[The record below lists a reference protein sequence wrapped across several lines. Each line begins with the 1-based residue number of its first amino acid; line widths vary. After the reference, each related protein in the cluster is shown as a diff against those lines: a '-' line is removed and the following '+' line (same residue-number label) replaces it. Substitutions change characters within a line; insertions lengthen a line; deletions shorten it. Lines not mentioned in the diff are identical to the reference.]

1 MFSNVKEKITRHIQ
15 IRVDLL
21 KLEVIQRSSG
31 IMSYFMFSLI
41 CLFIFFSVIMFL
53 GFGLS
58 ELFIDAGMSRGASFL
73 LTTGLYVL
81 LLTTIILLRGKI
93 TRFFSST
100 FISILTENSQEK
112 EGTDDEDNEK
122 EATSNK

>member
-31 IMSYFMFSLI
+31 IMSYFMFALI

-100 FISILTENSQEK
+100 VISILTENSQEK

>member
-31 IMSYFMFSLI
+31 IMSYFMFALI

-58 ELFIDAGMSRGASFL
+58 ELFTDAGMSRGASFL
-73 LTTGLYVL
+73 LTTGIYML
-81 LLTTIILLRGKI
+81 LLTVIVMLRGRI

-100 FISILTENSQEK
+100 FISILTENSEEK
-112 EGTDDEDNEK
+112 EEKDDEDNEK
-122 EATSNK
+122 EATTQK

>member
-15 IRVDLL
+15 IRIDLL
-21 KLEVIQRSSG
+21 KLEVIHRSSG
-31 IMSYFMFSLI
+31 IMSYFMFALI

-73 LTTGLYVL
+73 LTTGLYLL
-81 LLTTIILLRGKI
+81 LLTTIILLRGRI

-100 FISILTENSQEK
+100 FISILTETSEEK

-122 EATSNK
+122 EATPNK

>member
-31 IMSYFMFSLI
+31 IMSYFMFALI
-41 CLFIFFSVIMFL
+41 CLFIFFSAIMFL

-100 FISILTENSQEK
+100 FISILTENSVEK

>member
-15 IRVDLL
+15 IRIDLM
-21 KLEVIQRSSG
+21 KLEVIHRSSG
-31 IMSYFMFSLI
+31 IMSYFMFALI

-73 LTTGLYVL
+73 LTTGLYLL
-81 LLTTIILLRGKI
+81 LLTTIILLRGRI

-100 FISILTENSQEK
+100 FISILTETSEEK

-122 EATSNK
+122 EATPNK